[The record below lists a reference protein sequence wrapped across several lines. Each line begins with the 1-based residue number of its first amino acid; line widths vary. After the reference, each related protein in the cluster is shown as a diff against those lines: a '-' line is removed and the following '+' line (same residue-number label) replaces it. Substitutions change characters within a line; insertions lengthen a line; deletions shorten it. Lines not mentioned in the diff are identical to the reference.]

1 MPGRFQP
8 PKGKRPVFIGAGNSP
23 CVRHTER
30 SLASMMAE
38 AVTNAI
44 ADAGLRPE
52 QIDGFCMDPSQ
63 PDSSVPRPLG
73 LDIVSLP
80 LLMKLVGSPSVRWY
94 AHNGVHGIVGSV
106 IEAANALAA
115 GACEY
120 AVVAKGARLLNVR
133 YHKITNTRA
142 GGEEEFVLP
151 YGAGNIPPQ
160 YHSRYL
166 AKYSADREAMADI
179 ILNAN
184 RNAQDTEHAVW
195 RGKVFTREHYL
206 DSRFITYPLCLL
218 DYDMAVNG
226 AGAVVMTTEERAKD
240 TPHPGGAIAG
250 YAMTNTSL
258 DLTADH
264 HNHLE
269 EAYLR
274 QRLMAAALWESA
286 GVGVAD
292 IGLLQINDG
301 FSPTVWPWLEMLGFC
316 GEGEAWQW
324 ATLDRISRTG
334 SHPLNTSGGSLGE
347 GRLHGV
353 AQVCETARQMMGTA
367 GPRQLDNLNAA
378 LCQGGSISNGVAFVA
393 LRT

>member
-52 QIDGFCMDPSQ
+52 QIDGFCTTRASRIVCPATAGARYRVAAPADETGRLAQRPVVRAQ
-63 PDSSVPRPLG
+63 RRPRHRRQRDRGRERPRGRRVRVRGGGERGAPAERPLPQDHQHPG
-73 LDIVSLP
+73 
-80 LLMKLVGSPSVRWY
+80 R
-94 AHNGVHGIVGSV
+94 
-106 IEAANALAA
+106 
-115 GACEY
+115 
-120 AVVAKGARLLNVR
+120 
-133 YHKITNTRA
+133 
-142 GGEEEFVLP
+142 GEEEFVLP

-286 GVGVAD
+286 GGGRGRYRLAPDQRRLLADSLAMAGDAGV
-292 IGLLQINDG
+292 
-301 FSPTVWPWLEMLGFC
+301 
-316 GEGEAWQW
+316 
-324 ATLDRISRTG
+324 
-334 SHPLNTSGGSLGE
+334 
-347 GRLHGV
+347 
-353 AQVCETARQMMGTA
+353 
-367 GPRQLDNLNAA
+367 
-378 LCQGGSISNGVAFVA
+378 
-393 LRT
+393 LR